1 MLDYREMNDMPEF
14 PVRPLAHDVYGDL
27 QVEVQ
32 DIPDDIEDNYADTY
46 RDVQLEVQDIP
57 DDMEGYQAEEY
68 QAAEY
73 QDVQLEVQD
82 IPDDEPDYWEM
93 AAPTPASEMHEPD
106 GDVSIP
112 GAQVAKDVEVTAPG
126 ETFNE
131 QQDMGAPGEE
141 FQKEEEMDVP
151 GSMIDTDED
160 MDAPGAHYETKEQQE
175 GNDCR
180 DIGEIME
187 AFQSGNWEGLSDDAR
202 KEAIDE
208 LGEYVA
214 QDLGLKNK
222 PKIEF
227 YNNEDSGDFGSFSAD
242 ENTIYINEYNMD
254 NAVETADTI
263 SHETRHCYQHECAE
277 SPKTE
282 QDYAFKD
289 NFENYVTPDMDF
301 EGYEDQI
308 VEADAREYA
317 QAYRDMIS

>member
-1 MLDYREMNDMPEF
+1 MFDYREMNDMQEYGYRPSSRDIFGEVNNEVQDIPDDMYGYSVEEF
-14 PVRPLAHDVYGDL
+14 QDARA
-27 QVEVQ
+27 EVQ
-32 DIPDDIEDNYADTY
+32 DIPDDID
-46 RDVQLEVQDIP
+46 
-57 DDMEGYQAEEY
+57 GYYEEECQMAETEI
-68 QAAEY
+68 
-73 QDVQLEVQD
+73 QD

-93 AAPTPASEMHEPD
+93 AAPKPVSEMHEDDPD
-106 GDVSIP
+106 VNVPGSQVGKKADV
-112 GAQVAKDVEVTAPG
+112 GAPG

-131 QQDMGAPGEE
+131 KQDMGVPGED
-141 FQKEEEMDVP
+141 FQEKEDMDVP
-151 GSMIDTDED
+151 GMQVDTDED
-160 MDAPGAHYETKEQQE
+160 MTAPGAHYQTKELKE
-175 GNDCR
+175 GKDCR
-180 DIGEIME
+180 EISEIME
-187 AFQSGNWEGLSDDAR
+187 AFQSENWEGMSDEAR

-214 QDLGLKNK
+214 QDLGIDNP

-227 YNNEDSGDFGSFSAD
+227 YNNEDSGDFGSYSPG
-242 ENTIYINEYNMD
+242 ENVIRINEYNMD

-263 SHETRHCYQHECAE
+263 THETRHCYQHECAE
-277 SPKTE
+277 HPKTE